1 MAVIRQQTQVFNKP
15 VGVVRADAGAA
26 QVGQSIASAAGQLA
40 DIAYREGAIRAE
52 EVGVEAALATP
63 ENKILTFNP
72 ETGKPEAIE
81 VPRNY
86 GTIAASAYT
95 RVIDQR
101 FNAAV
106 DEDIQLRG
114 KELAIKFDNAGNGA
128 ELYNEVMK
136 DYIDQLSEN
145 AGGKYGEYI
154 RTTGNKYREDTY
166 LNMKARQTARAFAA
180 TVAAAKAKIDENL
193 SQIEALAAQTG
204 DSNDTN
210 SFYTEAAAEIERNR
224 IANVL
229 TGPEAASALE
239 KLNMRRTI
247 GLSQN
252 YFANNPY
259 PAIAGNDLLNLQA
272 GASAFNKLSP
282 EIQAIMA
289 PHLNDAD
296 AWRSVVGAFSTSA
309 ERSITATRIA
319 MEQNAD
325 AFIKN
330 YGDTPTGL
338 TKTYWNEVALG
349 NTATAQSNVEYLVR
363 AYTSAVNDSLEIA
376 RTTGSEY
383 LANKA
388 MEGVS
393 TAISNFEQATFASLV
408 SGFDS
413 RTDIEAVLTAL
424 QTKSDSDIEALR
436 PDLQPLVQNVLNLS
450 EGTGL
455 DSIRTRIVDNIQSIA
470 SEKNFLLAKSEADAA
485 LAFATSIDESAFAFS
500 SAKTNEDVDAI
511 WASLVERGTSVDE
524 GTRQSQLNIASTYA
538 SRAKIR
544 LAFNSVFTQE
554 NVASV
559 RDYLMRNIDDGTLS
573 SSTKELLDDAKR
585 FGAADPAQMNA
596 AYSSI
601 EGAWQESQAVQVARL
616 RTEAIQSSIVNGYA
630 DPNDKA
636 TREAV
641 FELYGADLNETTL
654 PVFTMALPEP
664 LYDAFSRF
672 GDGSQNPEQ
681 LLTLATMWKQLRIVE
696 SNGYGVTSKSTL
708 SIPADKQAILDEV
721 VATIAIYAPQAEGFQ
736 DLAMIANA
744 SVAANAFFA
753 SSEGKAFLTGELGE
767 GKTVLSRLRE
777 EFAGSA
783 YSDEAI
789 TYAEARLSV
798 NLYRKANGMAF
809 TSTDDMINSI
819 KADLSKRYVADP
831 NVISESVPYIEDPA
845 GTDWGGFGGF
855 IKNTLSYAFGDF
867 GDTSSMARF
876 VDPMAKTMYPLS
888 MTVGQNADL
897 FMDYVRDQS
906 GASNVKLLPAGMAQD
921 GGTAYQV
928 MIPTNIGYVPAT
940 KQIVPDE
947 STEPVD
953 VPVFIST
960 REEGFIEILSGQQA
974 MAEAEEISLAAE
986 IQANEARTEANAR
999 AVALWY
1005 ETNSQII
1012 SDISSSTGLIQAG
1025 TLSNLSKGSLASL
1038 NSLERTL
1045 NNRLKTFPND
1055 RNIASLLVQIRT
1067 IKESFNAD

>member
-1 MAVIRQQTQVFNKP
+1 
-15 VGVVRADAGAA
+15 
-26 QVGQSIASAAGQLA
+26 
-40 DIAYREGAIRAE
+40 
-52 EVGVEAALATP
+52 
-63 ENKILTFNP
+63 
-72 ETGKPEAIE
+72 
-81 VPRNY
+81 
-86 GTIAASAYT
+86 
-95 RVIDQR
+95 
-101 FNAAV
+101 
-106 DEDIQLRG
+106 
-114 KELAIKFDNAGNGA
+114 
-128 ELYNEVMK
+128 
-136 DYIDQLSEN
+136 
-145 AGGKYGEYI
+145 
-154 RTTGNKYREDTY
+154 
-166 LNMKARQTARAFAA
+166 
-180 TVAAAKAKIDENL
+180 
-193 SQIEALAAQTG
+193 
-204 DSNDTN
+204 
-210 SFYTEAAAEIERNR
+210 
-224 IANVL
+224 
-229 TGPEAASALE
+229 
-239 KLNMRRTI
+239 MRRTI

-259 PAIAGNDLLNLQA
+259 PAISGNDLLNLQA
-272 GASAFNKLSP
+272 GVSAFNKLSP

-309 ERSITATRIA
+309 ERSIAATRIA

-349 NTATAQSNVEYLVR
+349 NTATAQSNVEYLVQ
-363 AYTSAVNDSLEIA
+363 AYTSSVNNSLEIA

-383 LANKA
+383 LTNKA

-408 SGFDS
+408 SNFDS

-424 QTKSDSDIEALR
+424 QTKSDSDIESLR

-455 DSIRTRIVDNIQSIA
+455 DSIRTRMVDSIQSIA

-500 SAKTNEDVDAI
+500 SAKTTEDVGAI
-511 WASLVERGTSVDE
+511 WASLVEQGASVDG

-538 SRAKIR
+538 SRANIR

-601 EGAWQESQAVQVARL
+601 EGAWQESQAVQVVRL

-681 LLTLATMWKQLRIVE
+681 LLTLATMWRQLRTVE

-708 SIPADKQAILDEV
+708 SIPADKQALLDEV
-721 VATIAIYAPQAEGFQ
+721 VATISIYAPQAEGFQ

-744 SVAANAFFA
+744 SVEANAFFA
-753 SSEGKAFLTGELGE
+753 GNEGKAFLAGELGE

-777 EFAGSA
+777 EFAGNA
-783 YSDEAI
+783 YSDEAME
-789 TYAEARLSV
+789 YAEARLTV

-845 GTDWGGFGGF
+845 GTDGGGLGGF
-855 IKNTLSYAFGDF
+855 IKNAWSYAFGDF

-897 FMDYVRDQS
+897 FMEYVQDQS
-906 GASNVKLLPAGMAQD
+906 GSSNVKLLPAGVAQD

-974 MAEAEEISLAAE
+974 VAEAEETAAAAE
-986 IQANEARTEANAR
+986 ILADEAQAADNAR
-999 AVALWY
+999 AIALWY
-1005 ETNSQII
+1005 ETSFQVI
-1012 SDISSSTGLIQAG
+1012 SDTGLILQGG
-1025 TLSNLSKGSLASL
+1025 TLRGLANGEMKSL
-1038 NSLERTL
+1038 NTLERRL
-1045 NNRLKTFPND
+1045 NNRLKQFPND